1 MATEKKTKENKIE
14 REYVIPLREKSRSV
28 PRYKKTP
35 KAIKTIKEFIAR
47 HMHIE
52 NRDLNKVK
60 IDINLN
66 QFMWAKGIRKH
77 PHKIKV
83 KATQEGENVRVEL
96 VDYPNRL
103 KFKKLR
109 EEKRGKEALESI
121 DKKKS
126 MMQKVKE
133 NMQNK
138 GTEDKDKDGL
148 DDKKEATEKTK
159 TSAEATQELEKT
171 QAKQRKHEA
180 KVDKK
185 SVQGKKEHSKGQQK
199 R

>member
-1 MATEKKTKENKIE
+1 MAKTVIKKEKIE
-14 REYVIPLREKSRSV
+14 REYIIPLREKSRSV

-47 HMHIE
+47 HMKVE

-60 IDINLN
+60 IDKDLN

-83 KATQEGENVRVEL
+83 KATKEGENVRVEL
-96 VDYPNRL
+96 VDYPNNL

-109 EEKRGKEALESI
+109 AEKRGKEAIESI
-121 DKKKS
+121 DKKKT

-138 GTEDKDKDGL
+138 GKDEDQDKDGL
-148 DDKKEATEKTK
+148 EDKKEAAEKEK
-159 TSAEATQELEKT
+159 TSAAATQEFEKT
-171 QAKQRKHEA
+171 QSKKAKHQTEKPA
-180 KVDKK
+180 KASQPMRV
-185 SVQGKKEHSKGQQK
+185 SLQK
-199 R
+199 